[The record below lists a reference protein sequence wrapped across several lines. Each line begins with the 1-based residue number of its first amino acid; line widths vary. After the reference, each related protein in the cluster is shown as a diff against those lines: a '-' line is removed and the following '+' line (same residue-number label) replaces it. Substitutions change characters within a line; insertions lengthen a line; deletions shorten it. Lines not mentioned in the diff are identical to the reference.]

1 MLCLEEQVLG
11 NLLIDILL
19 ISWVGAVFL
28 LAFPGELGLLIL
40 FSTNSGKFF
49 ATMDLNFDR
58 K

>member
-11 NLLIDILL
+11 NLLIDILF
-19 ISWVGAVFL
+19 ICWVGAVFL

-49 ATMDLNFDR
+49 ATMDLIF
-58 K
+58 